1 MLERLRAYLRVVA
14 RFLEARS
21 PEERRK
27 RRAHG
32 FALLLVAAVAVVKAV
47 TGLTDEGAPFTLYA
61 LAVAAGAARGGL
73 ETGVV
78 ALLASILAGAA
89 AAGPWSSP
97 SRLLF
102 GGEGLAIAA
111 VVSVV
116 RSRVRMREAQL
127 AGAERTIGDLRV
139 RVLRAQ
145 RLDEA
150 RRQEWEEYRQ
160 AVTRAH
166 ASLEGAADDAREQLA
181 ALESLTDPS
190 LNPLGG
196 DEMVGELLER
206 LRGVIGA
213 DGAALVQP
221 GRGGSAVVTA
231 GGLQPAGGPID
242 ADGQRLAGL
251 GAGRVAVV
259 HNDPARVAQV
269 SALRWPAAAT
279 SLLVVPVLHDG
290 RVWSAIEVVSERPRQ
305 VSDWDVALA
314 RVAADRLAAVAV
326 QGRPLAARAS

>member
-1 MLERLRAYLRVVA
+1 MLERLRAHLRAVA
-14 RFLEARS
+14 RVLEARS

-27 RRAHG
+27 RGAHG
-32 FALLLVAAVAVVKAV
+32 FALLLVAAVAAIKAV

-78 ALLASILAGAA
+78 ALLASIVAGAA
-89 AAGPWSSP
+89 AAGPWSAP

-116 RSRVRMREAQL
+116 RSRVGMREAQL

-139 RVLRAQ
+139 RVLRAR

-166 ASLEGAADDAREQLA
+166 ASLEGAADDARMQLA

-196 DEMVGELLER
+196 DEVVGELLER
-206 LRGVIGA
+206 LRGVVGA

-221 GRGGSAVVTA
+221 GRGGTAVVTA

-242 ADGQRLAGL
+242 AEGQRLA
-251 GAGRVAVV
+251 AGRVAVV
-259 HNDPARVAQV
+259 HNDAARVAQV
-269 SALRWPAAAT
+269 SALRWPATAA

-326 QGRPLAARAS
+326 QGRALAARAS